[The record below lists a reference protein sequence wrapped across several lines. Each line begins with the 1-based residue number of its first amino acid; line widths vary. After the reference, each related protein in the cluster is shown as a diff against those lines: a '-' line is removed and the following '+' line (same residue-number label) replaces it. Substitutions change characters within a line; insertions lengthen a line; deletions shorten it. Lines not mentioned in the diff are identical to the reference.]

1 MVINITGGNKT
12 IRSLTKSP
20 VEYCADKLKLNDTII
35 RHRIFQ
41 KLYTRKTEYLV
52 KLILMTTIIDPK
64 EFTMTVDS
72 TVSKRRIMETQYTK
86 WSREAV
92 CLRRIS

>member
-35 RHRIFQ
+35 IRHRIFK

-52 KLILMTTIIDPK
+52 KLILTTTIIDPK
-64 EFTMTVDS
+64 NL
-72 TVSKRRIMETQYTK
+72 Q
-86 WSREAV
+86 
-92 CLRRIS
+92 